1 MRVHVWHTCMR
12 YMLQLC
18 LHVRTGTQYR
28 YCIHVCN
35 TGTQY
40 MSPVCL
46 HVRTC
51 IAYMYNIHVCDT
63 CCNNVYTCVPYDSV
77 TIHVCDTGIAYR
89 YARVNVVL
97 NILPNCLNRVVL
109 RWLNNSR
116 WVIVSEIQQEAKT
129 GCKQTQPRHVRRW
142 YHGTSRTQRSW
153 KNNHDVHAYWYVH
166 TEL

>member
-1 MRVHVWHTCMR
+1 MR

-51 IAYMYNIHVCDT
+51 MRIHVRNTGMQYMLQLCL
-63 CCNNVYTCVPYDSV
+63 
-77 TIHVCDTGIAYR
+77 HVCTGIAYK
-89 YARVNVVL
+89 YAHAYPWGRRRGERWRHMLWRERSWCWRNKVTLAHDDDCSDKNVSL
-97 NILPNCLNRVVL
+97 LLGAAAAMTI
-109 RWLNNSR
+109 
-116 WVIVSEIQQEAKT
+116 I
-129 GCKQTQPRHVRRW
+129 VRRRRQRLR
-142 YHGTSRTQRSW
+142 SRVWSETGSHVQQSIWRQTY
-153 KNNHDVHAYWYVH
+153 N
-166 TEL
+166 